1 MIKLVRGTLTAVTKF
16 RPERTRI
23 SMSERG
29 STCAPQMGPGGPEI
43 SIGDWLQSEDGPA
56 QGTVWIVKKIEQQV
70 ESRTWTIQ
78 AEHAIN
84 LLRRRILPGEVKPE
98 DMGGST
104 TGCTARQAAAY
115 ILSRQSDWVLGDCA
129 FSDSHPYSFNGDDLF
144 SALETVS
151 NSLDG
156 CVWEYDFSVY
166 PFRLH
171 LRQETNGVESEIRLS
186 RNARTIRRTIDTQDT
201 CTRFYPVGKENLKL
215 PGVGYVSRNEGL
227 YGVFE
232 QTDTD
237 ESLDSVAKLTDWADS
252 YLRRHAHPL
261 VTLVVDGMEL
271 AQDTGESLDRFR
283 IGRLCRVPLVEYGE
297 AAVTERISKIDYPD
311 AEGDPEK
318 CIITIGGEIDD
329 IAKIVSRMQK
339 KSGGGGRASARNA
352 EEDHAWIEDT
362 TEHVYLVAEAMVGKD
377 PSGAPVDWSRV
388 SVLGVDGTGI
398 HGRVTVAEGELV
410 KQETRI
416 DATETAITTEVTD
429 RTNAAEGL
437 QSQINQ
443 NAEAISLRV
452 SKGNVA
458 TQLSVECGNVS
469 VTGGNLT
476 VDGMVTA
483 NSVQSAIAQIA
494 ALSVIGLNASGTIKS
509 TTGMEAPD
517 FNLTG
522 GGALSNAVQ
531 QIFDGVADG
540 GRVTF
545 TYSHF
550 AGQNGTFSFNI
561 ADTQYYQD
569 GVAAVTIRSASWNSR
584 DIQATLSNGRT
595 ILPAANLRVASGYPG
610 YSANNAATMALI
622 SGEKKKGTVDVTLA
636 FTDPSAGSVVCGTT
650 MPVYVNAGAA
660 YSAGYADAAET
671 VYLDPATNQTPGYG
685 RTVTVKAKY
694 LDESG
699 TAQDAASITVT
710 TPADR
715 APTDAAVSSQKQGQ
729 TWYVNVTRAD
739 GESQLLEVNMA
750 SVYAKAR
757 EGYTQ
762 GIFSLATVTKQGTGV
777 SIKEIGSEVYF
788 KAVSITPISTGYA
801 VTARTRYLRKTS
813 GVNALTGY
821 SNYNS
826 GDSITLYKRSTNSY
840 GDVTYSSAGYHVWR
854 YGGSVQTLYEANG
867 SVTDYD
873 VGSDANGK
881 TLYEAGT
888 AVTRYEKVNAGGSGI
903 STYYNAKTAKDY
915 YQKGE
920 TVTNTYYTKA

>member
-1 MIKLVRGTLTAVTKF
+1 
-16 RPERTRI
+16 
-23 SMSERG
+23 
-29 STCAPQMGPGGPEI
+29 MGPGGPEI

-318 CIITIGGEIDD
+318 CTITIGGEIDD

-339 KSGGGGRASARNA
+339 KSGGGGRASAKNA

-362 TEHVYLVAEAMVGKD
+362 TEHVYLVAEALVGKD
-377 PSGAPVDWSRV
+377 PSGAPVDWTRV

-398 HGRVTVAEGELV
+398 HGRVTVAEDELV
-410 KQETRI
+410 QQESRI

-429 RTNAAEGL
+429 RTNADSELSGRVTVEAGKI
-437 QSQINQ
+437 SQIVSAVGADGEVTAASIVLAINQ
-443 NAEAISLRV
+443 STGESEAKIDAQHVYIGNDKSTTVINGKLNAS
-452 SKGNVA
+452 
-458 TQLSVECGNVS
+458 
-469 VTGGNLT
+469 
-476 VDGMVTA
+476 DVTA
-483 NSVQSAIAQIA
+483 NYIKGKIGDIAQVVMNGA
-494 ALSVIGLNASGTIKS
+494 SVVGDLYIRNGSGQQQNASAAIWDIQLTQNGNTYTLKRKRIQDADYVEIGTFSRATSLSGAWSGGVLTVSASPQGNTFKADLFTAGHWGYASSESKTTYYGSISAKHNGGSTSYSTGESFEVDASQIYTNGYNSGYSKGSPSSGTAGGRTSGVSALVHDFTIKRADG
-509 TTGMEAPD
+509 TTKTLQIDVSNIYTTARSGYYTQSQYDAHYRD
-517 FNLTG
+517 GYSAGWAGYYNDSANWYSDWDVG
-522 GGALSNAVQ
+522 GGNHEVWVPGKTKTWNGSGWNDAGSEKW
-531 QIFDGVADG
+531 
-540 GRVTF
+540 F
-545 TYSHF
+545 TYSSSGTNPYPTTRTF
-550 AGQNGTFSFNI
+550 RCTGKTFSQSNWVYTF
-561 ADTQYYQD
+561 QY
-569 GVAAVTIRSASWNSR
+569 TISNS
-584 DIQATLSNGRT
+584 DLW
-595 ILPAANLRVASGYPG
+595 
-610 YSANNAATMALI
+610 
-622 SGEKKKGTVDVTLA
+622 TVGNSYK
-636 FTDPSAGSVVCGTT
+636 FHH
-650 MPVYVNAGAA
+650 N
-660 YSAGYADAAET
+660 
-671 VYLDPATNQTPGYG
+671 
-685 RTVTVKAKY
+685 
-694 LDESG
+694 
-699 TAQDAASITVT
+699 
-710 TPADR
+710 
-715 APTDAAVSSQKQGQ
+715 
-729 TWYVNVTRAD
+729 
-739 GESQLLEVNMA
+739 
-750 SVYAKAR
+750 
-757 EGYTQ
+757 
-762 GIFSLATVTKQGTGV
+762 
-777 SIKEIGSEVYF
+777 
-788 KAVSITPISTGYA
+788 
-801 VTARTRYLRKTS
+801 
-813 GVNALTGY
+813 
-821 SNYNS
+821 SNYS
-826 GDSITLYKRSTNSY
+826 
-840 GDVTYSSAGYHVWR
+840 
-854 YGGSVQTLYEANG
+854 
-867 SVTDYD
+867 
-873 VGSDANGK
+873 
-881 TLYEAGT
+881 
-888 AVTRYEKVNAGGSGI
+888 
-903 STYYNAKTAKDY
+903 
-915 YQKGE
+915 
-920 TVTNTYYTKA
+920 

>member
-23 SMSERG
+23 SLSERG

-318 CIITIGGEIDD
+318 CTITIGGEIDD

-339 KSGGGGRASARNA
+339 KRGGGGRASPKNA
-352 EEDHAWIEDT
+352 EEDHAWIEDP
-362 TEHVYLVAEAMVGKD
+362 TEHV
-377 PSGAPVDWSRV
+377 
-388 SVLGVDGTGI
+388 
-398 HGRVTVAEGELV
+398 
-410 KQETRI
+410 
-416 DATETAITTEVTD
+416 
-429 RTNAAEGL
+429 
-437 QSQINQ
+437 
-443 NAEAISLRV
+443 
-452 SKGNVA
+452 
-458 TQLSVECGNVS
+458 
-469 VTGGNLT
+469 
-476 VDGMVTA
+476 
-483 NSVQSAIAQIA
+483 
-494 ALSVIGLNASGTIKS
+494 
-509 TTGMEAPD
+509 
-517 FNLTG
+517 
-522 GGALSNAVQ
+522 
-531 QIFDGVADG
+531 
-540 GRVTF
+540 
-545 TYSHF
+545 
-550 AGQNGTFSFNI
+550 
-561 ADTQYYQD
+561 
-569 GVAAVTIRSASWNSR
+569 
-584 DIQATLSNGRT
+584 
-595 ILPAANLRVASGYPG
+595 
-610 YSANNAATMALI
+610 
-622 SGEKKKGTVDVTLA
+622 
-636 FTDPSAGSVVCGTT
+636 
-650 MPVYVNAGAA
+650 
-660 YSAGYADAAET
+660 
-671 VYLDPATNQTPGYG
+671 
-685 RTVTVKAKY
+685 
-694 LDESG
+694 
-699 TAQDAASITVT
+699 
-710 TPADR
+710 
-715 APTDAAVSSQKQGQ
+715 
-729 TWYVNVTRAD
+729 
-739 GESQLLEVNMA
+739 
-750 SVYAKAR
+750 
-757 EGYTQ
+757 
-762 GIFSLATVTKQGTGV
+762 
-777 SIKEIGSEVYF
+777 
-788 KAVSITPISTGYA
+788 
-801 VTARTRYLRKTS
+801 
-813 GVNALTGY
+813 
-821 SNYNS
+821 
-826 GDSITLYKRSTNSY
+826 
-840 GDVTYSSAGYHVWR
+840 
-854 YGGSVQTLYEANG
+854 
-867 SVTDYD
+867 
-873 VGSDANGK
+873 
-881 TLYEAGT
+881 
-888 AVTRYEKVNAGGSGI
+888 
-903 STYYNAKTAKDY
+903 
-915 YQKGE
+915 
-920 TVTNTYYTKA
+920 

>member
-1 MIKLVRGTLTAVTKF
+1 
-16 RPERTRI
+16 
-23 SMSERG
+23 
-29 STCAPQMGPGGPEI
+29 
-43 SIGDWLQSEDGPA
+43 
-56 QGTVWIVKKIEQQV
+56 VWIVKKIEQQV

-318 CIITIGGEIDD
+318 CTITIGGEIDD

-339 KSGGGGRASARNA
+339 KSGGGGRASAKNA

-362 TEHVYLVAEAMVGKD
+362 TEHVYLVAEALVGKD
-377 PSGAPVDWSRV
+377 PSGAPVDWTRV

-398 HGRVTVAEGELV
+398 HGRVTVAEDELV
-410 KQETRI
+410 QQESRI

-429 RTNAAEGL
+429 RTNADAQMSSRITQTANAITAEVTRASAAEGEL
-437 QSQINQ
+437 AGRLTVT
-443 NAEAISLRV
+443 AEAITAEVTRATAAEGTLDGRITVEAGKISQIV
-452 SKGNVA
+452 SAVGADGEVTAASIVLAINQSTGESEAKIDAQHVYIGNDKS
-458 TQLSVECGNVS
+458 T
-469 VTGGNLT
+469 T
-476 VDGMVTA
+476 VINGKLNASDVTA
-483 NSVQSAIAQIA
+483 NYIKGKIGDIAQVVMNGASVVGDLYIRNGSGQQQNANA
-494 ALSVIGLNASGTIKS
+494 AIWDIQ
-509 TTGMEAPD
+509 
-517 FNLTG
+517 LTQNG
-522 GGALSNAVQ
+522 N
-531 QIFDGVADG
+531 
-540 GRVTF
+540 
-545 TYSHF
+545 TYTLKRKRI
-550 AGQNGTFSFNI
+550 QDTDYVEIGTFSR
-561 ADTQYYQD
+561 ATSLSGAWSG
-569 GVAAVTIRSASWNSR
+569 GVLTVSASPQGNTFKADLFTAGHWGYASSESKTTYYGSSS
-584 DIQATLSNGRT
+584 AKHNGGST
-595 ILPAANLRVASGYPG
+595 SYSTGESFEVDASQIYTNGYNSGY
-610 YSANNAATMALI
+610 S
-622 SGEKKKGTVDVTLA
+622 KGS
-636 FTDPSAGSVVCGTT
+636 PS
-650 MPVYVNAGAA
+650 
-660 YSAGYADAAET
+660 
-671 VYLDPATNQTPGYG
+671 
-685 RTVTVKAKY
+685 
-694 LDESG
+694 SG
-699 TAQDAASITVT
+699 TAGGRTSG
-710 TPADR
+710 
-715 APTDAAVSSQKQGQ
+715 VSALVHDFTIK
-729 TWYVNVTRAD
+729 RAD
-739 GESQLLEVNMA
+739 GTTKTLQIDVSNI
-750 SVYAKAR
+750 
-757 EGYTQ
+757 YT
-762 GIFSLATVTKQGTGV
+762 
-777 SIKEIGSEVYF
+777 
-788 KAVSITPISTGYA
+788 
-801 VTARTRYLRKTS
+801 TARS
-813 GVNALTGY
+813 G
-821 SNYNS
+821 
-826 GDSITLYKRSTNSY
+826 
-840 GDVTYSSAGYHVWR
+840 
-854 YGGSVQTLYEANG
+854 
-867 SVTDYD
+867 
-873 VGSDANGK
+873 
-881 TLYEAGT
+881 
-888 AVTRYEKVNAGGSGI
+888 
-903 STYYNAKTAKDY
+903 
-915 YQKGE
+915 
-920 TVTNTYYTKA
+920 YYTKAQYDANYTSGYNNGKPSGTITIGTKVTGTTYNVSISRSDGTALGTTKDFSAIYTDARQGYYTQSQYDAHYRDGYIDGWAGYYNDSANWYSAWDVGGGNYEVWVPQKTKTWNGSGWNDAGSIKWFTYSSSGTNPYPTTRTFRCTGKTFSQSNWVYTFQYTISNSDLWTVGNSYKFHHNSNYS